1 MVFGISLGL
10 DAEERIGIAQMRLQ
24 GLWHLV
30 QIFEEGRVN
39 LLVGLSDR
47 IIVLNDV
54 EISIAV
60 IGVDDDLDGI
70 ADIVD

>member
-1 MVFGISLGL
+1 
-10 DAEERIGIAQMRLQ
+10 MRLQ

-47 IIVLNDV
+47 VIVLNDV

-70 ADIVD
+70 ADIRCV